1 LKIKTSTTQYYK
13 LEKKQNK
20 QLEQGA
26 IMSDNKYDNTLSLW
40 KNAKRREGKQDPQYT
55 GSGMIEGKKWSISGW
70 INTAKK
76 NEKAPDI
83 SIKVNPFKESTKDK
97 MPF

>member
-1 LKIKTSTTQYYK
+1 
-13 LEKKQNK
+13 
-20 QLEQGA
+20 
-26 IMSDNKYDNTLSLW
+26 
-40 KNAKRREGKQDPQYT
+40 
-55 GSGMIEGKKWSISGW
+55 MIDGKKWSISGW